1 MIIKAL
7 IGDREI
13 DLQLRPG
20 DRLPTLSVAGRQAD
34 MDLAQVSDYS
44 WSLLIDGQSH
54 YLSIRPSR
62 EGYQVLLREQTYQ
75 VRLQSEMD
83 LAMEKLGLRR
93 GTAAEA
99 GTVQAPIPGLIGAIQ
114 VSEGDAVEAGDTL
127 LVLEAMKMENELPA
141 PLSGVVEKIHVT
153 RGEIVEKGAVLVVI
167 SAAGEG

>member
-20 DRLPTLSVAGRQAD
+20 DGLPTLSVAGRQAD

-114 VSEGDAVEAGDTL
+114 VSEGDAVEAGDIL

-167 SAAGEG
+167 SAAREG